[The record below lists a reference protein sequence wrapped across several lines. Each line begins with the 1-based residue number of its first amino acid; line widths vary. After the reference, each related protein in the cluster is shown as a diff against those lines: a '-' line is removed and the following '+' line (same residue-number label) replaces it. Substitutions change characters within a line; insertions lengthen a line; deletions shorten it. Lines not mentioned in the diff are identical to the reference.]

1 VTFAALPRP
10 VEHTPMSLPLPLHPH
25 RPMPGLRD
33 LPDPVTDVR
42 VERLAE
48 LVRELL
54 PAMRRRAPHLSD
66 AALLEAVQRIAAHR
80 LADEELA
87 HRSW

>member
-1 VTFAALPRP
+1 VAEARA
-10 VEHTPMSLPLPLHPH
+10 
-25 RPMPGLRD
+25 
-33 LPDPVTDVR
+33 
-42 VERLAE
+42 ERLAE
-48 LVRELL
+48 LVRDLL

-66 AALLEAVQRIAAHR
+66 SALLEAVTRIAAHR

>member
-1 VTFAALPRP
+1 
-10 VEHTPMSLPLPLHPH
+10 MSLPLPLYPD
-25 RPMPGLRD
+25 RPTPGLLD
-33 LPDPVTDVR
+33 APDPVAQAR
-42 VERLAE
+42 AERLAE

-54 PAMRRRAPHLSD
+54 PTMRRRAPHLSD
-66 AALLEAVQRIAAHR
+66 AALLRAVERIVAHR

>member
-1 VTFAALPRP
+1 
-10 VEHTPMSLPLPLHPH
+10 MSLPLPLYAN
-25 RPMPGLRD
+25 RPAPGLREA
-33 LPDPVTDVR
+33 PESVAQAR
-42 VERLAE
+42 AERLAE

-54 PAMRRRAPHLSD
+54 PAMRERAPHLSET
-66 AALLEAVQRIAAHR
+66 ALLEAVERIAAHR

>member
-1 VTFAALPRP
+1 
-10 VEHTPMSLPLPLHPH
+10 MSLPLSLLPD
-25 RPMPGLRD
+25 RPTPALRD
-33 LPDPVTDVR
+33 ADPVAQAR
-42 VERLAE
+42 AERLSE

-66 AALLEAVQRIAAHR
+66 SALLEAVERIAAHR

-87 HRSW
+87 QRSW

>member
-1 VTFAALPRP
+1 
-10 VEHTPMSLPLPLHPH
+10 
-25 RPMPGLRD
+25 MPGLQDAADSEAHARAQ
-33 LPDPVTDVR
+33 
-42 VERLAE
+42 RLAE

-54 PAMRRRAPHLSD
+54 PAMRRRAPHLSET
-66 AALLEAVQRIAAHR
+66 ALLQAVERIAAHR

>member
-1 VTFAALPRP
+1 
-10 VEHTPMSLPLPLHPH
+10 MSLPLSLSPD
-25 RPMPGLRD
+25 RPTQGLQDADSAANERA
-33 LPDPVTDVR
+33 V
-42 VERLAE
+42 RLAE

-54 PAMRRRAPHLSD
+54 PAMRRRAPHLCET
-66 AALLEAVQRIAAHR
+66 ALLEAVQRIAAHR

>member
-1 VTFAALPRP
+1 
-10 VEHTPMSLPLPLHPH
+10 MSLPLPLYPD
-25 RPMPGLRD
+25 RPTPGLRD
-33 LPDPVTDVR
+33 ADPVAMAGDT
-42 VERLAE
+42 RLAE

-66 AALLEAVQRIAAHR
+66 SALLEAVERIAAHR